1 MKILWITNMSFP
13 EAFMLLKG
21 DKEIVSGG
29 GWMVGG
35 ANALIQQSGVHLTVA
50 SVSEKVSQLTRLEG
64 KDIIYY
70 LLPLGKG
77 NVKVNHDYEP
87 YWREVRAAVNP
98 DIVHI
103 HGTELSHGLAYV
115 EACGAENVCVSIQ
128 GLTSVYYRYYLA
140 GLSRWEILQS
150 VTPASL
156 YKGTILRGAKGFKER
171 GEFEKEILR
180 RVKHIIGRTSW
191 DKAHAWAINPDATY
205 HYGGEIL
212 RSDFYTGRTWTYENC
227 KPHSIFVS
235 QAIYPIKGL
244 HKLLEAMP
252 LVLRHYPDATIR
264 VARVDITR
272 SKSWKERIKLSD
284 YGNIIRKM
292 IKNYHLQDCIS
303 FTGVLDGDG
312 MRREYLQ
319 SNVFV
324 CPSSIENSP
333 NSLAEAQILGVPI
346 IASYEGGVMDMM
358 KGDENHLY
366 RFEET
371 EMLAQKIVQ
380 LFDHGENV
388 DTEAMRQEALRR
400 HNPDSIVRDLLQ
412 TYDEIIKQNNQK

>member
-1 MKILWITNMSFP
+1 MRVLWITNMSFP
-13 EAFMLLKG
+13 EAYMLLKG
-21 DKEIVSGG
+21 EKEVVSGG

-35 ANALIQQSGVHLTVA
+35 ANALIQQPKVNLTVA
-50 SVSEKVSQLTRLEG
+50 AVSDKVYKLTRLEG
-64 KDIIYY
+64 KKITYY
-70 LLPLGKG
+70 LIPIGKG
-77 NVKVNHDYEP
+77 NEHVNHAYEP
-87 YWREVRAAVNP
+87 YWREVRDAVIP
-98 DIVHI
+98 DVVHI
-103 HGTELSHGLAYV
+103 HGTELSHGLAYI
-115 EACGAENVCVSIQ
+115 EACGAKNVCVSIQ

-140 GLSRWEILQS
+140 GLSRWEILMS
-150 VTPASL
+150 LTPASL
-156 YKGTILRGAKGFKER
+156 YKGTILGGAKRFKER
-171 GEFEKEILR
+171 GLFEREMLR
-180 RVKHIIGRTSW
+180 RVEHIIGRTSW

-212 RSDFYTGRTWTYENC
+212 RSDFYEGATWNYANC

-252 LVLRHYPDATIR
+252 LVLRHYPDATVR
-264 VARVDITR
+264 VAKVDITR
-272 SKSWKERIKLSD
+272 SKNWKERIKLSD

-292 IKNYHLQDCIS
+292 IKKYHLQKNIS

-312 MRREYLQ
+312 MRKEYLQ
-319 SNVFV
+319 CNVFV

-358 KGDENHLY
+358 KGDEEHMY

-371 EMLAQKIVQ
+371 EILAHKIVQ
-380 LFDHGENV
+380 MFDRKGDV

-400 HNPDSIVRDLLQ
+400 HDPSIIAQDLIKI
-412 TYDEIIKQNNQK
+412 YDEIINIKER